1 LAEFGG
7 VFSLFRGMGAPLVAA
22 TLINAVIF
30 GSYGTSSRLYDEYI
44 VKPSLND
51 DDHDDEETAVAWNH
65 DPWQKAMICGAFAGL
80 VQCLIVCPMEH
91 VKCRLQVQQDTA
103 AASTRYQGSF
113 HATRLIIQKFGF
125 SRLYQGWWS
134 TFLREVPAFGLYF
147 VTYDYL
153 KDQATSFFRRRAA
166 RSTDP
171 LNQAV
176 TLSHVQTW
184 IASGFAGGCA
194 GSLTWAIVYP
204 VDVIKSWIVRAE
216 CFACRCLVVF
226 AHAQFSSTA
235 ARFIVFSPKMPFAA
249 NGSLDYPAISIDHVV
264 RGPDLGTE
272 IRLWISLSRYW
283 DHLDSSISR
292 EWYHFPHLRA
302 DVTASD
308 ETGAILVIHIIA
320 RMLHWPRLLARIAQ
334 FPSRL
339 AKNAHGMENPP
350 APACLF
356 HAAWI
361 RIHHA
366 T

>member
-1 LAEFGG
+1 VRLQTSQTSSIASSLAEFGG

-153 KDQATSFFRRRAA
+153 KDQATSFFRRRAV
-166 RSTDP
+166 RNSDP
-171 LNQAV
+171 SNQTV
-176 TLSHVQTW
+176 KLSHVQTW

-204 VDVIKSWIVRAE
+204 VDVIKSWIVRA
-216 CFACRCLVVF
+216 ACCVLVVLCPCSIF
-226 AHAQFSSTA
+226 LNC
-235 ARFIVFSPKMPFAA
+235 SPVHCVA
-249 NGSLDYPAISIDHVV
+249 NGSLDYPAISIDHVA

-272 IRLWISLSRYW
+272 IRLWIPLSRYW

-302 DVTASD
+302 DATASD

-320 RMLHWPRLLARIAQ
+320 RALEH
-334 FPSRL
+334 
-339 AKNAHGMENPP
+339 
-350 APACLF
+350 
-356 HAAWI
+356 
-361 RIHHA
+361 
-366 T
+366 